1 MHKGRKEGACLVKLE
16 DMIDGIDAC
25 GSGGCRASLLA
36 ALCMRLLMN
45 CRHGMRL
52 ICADVA

>member
-1 MHKGRKEGACLVKLE
+1 MKLE

-25 GSGGCRASLLA
+25 GSGGCRVSLLA

-45 CRHGMRL
+45 CRDGMRL